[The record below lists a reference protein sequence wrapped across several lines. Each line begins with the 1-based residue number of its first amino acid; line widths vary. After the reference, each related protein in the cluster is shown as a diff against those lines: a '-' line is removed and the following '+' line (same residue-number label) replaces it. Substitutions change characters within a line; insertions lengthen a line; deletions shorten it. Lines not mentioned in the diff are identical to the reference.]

1 MFNGVGCS
9 YGDIGGGFS
18 YGNRDADGNIG
29 VGGVQSSGVY
39 DSYGNDGS
47 SDGGGLGGS
56 DGGIDYGSGN
66 GDSDGG
72 GHNDVRIGETDKGA
86 GGAGVEN
93 DSHIFGGKMTII
105 LDSGDSDGGVR
116 IKTA

>member
-18 YGNRDADGNIG
+18 YGNRDADGDIG

-47 SDGGGLGGS
+47 S

>member
-1 MFNGVGCS
+1 MIKSFV
-9 YGDIGGGFS
+9 
-18 YGNRDADGNIG
+18 
-29 VGGVQSSGVY
+29 
-39 DSYGNDGS
+39 
-47 SDGGGLGGS
+47 
-56 DGGIDYGSGN
+56 
-66 GDSDGG
+66 G